1 MREQIKMSHSER
13 REESLLLGGQN
24 QEGFLASLG
33 MTAFLFAIGE
43 IATDKSSG
51 LNSATF

>member
-1 MREQIKMSHSER
+1 MREQIK
-13 REESLLLGGQN
+13 
-24 QEGFLASLG
+24 